1 MACKEDEALTS
12 VYVSG
17 KVQGGLRHEGISGGG
32 SF

>member
-1 MACKEDEALTS
+1 VARREEETLTY

-17 KVQGGLRHEGISGGG
+17 KVQGGLRHEGINDGG